1 MCQRGHAAGVAQP
14 CARIKAIRACAIA
27 GPGGTWRI
35 YDSRHA
41 PAGIA
46 GARQK
51 AQDVAMTRANENPA
65 LAAAFILLAT
75 AFIAMTTLLAKAIGT
90 GVFGP
95 ALHPLQV
102 SHGRF
107 VFTFVTIGSALA
119 VLRPRI
125 GRPAWGLH
133 IGRTTFGWLGVS
145 LMFAAAAF
153 LPLSDATALVFLN
166 PVFGMVLAIPLLGE
180 KVGPVRWIAAAI
192 AFCGAVILLRP
203 SPEAFQPAA
212 LLALLAAVFMGI
224 ELIFIK
230 RLTNRE
236 GPAQILFF
244 NNFLGCLIA
253 SCAVLPVWT
262 APTPGQWAALAAIGV
277 AMACAQA
284 CFINGMAR
292 ADASFVAPFGY
303 ATLIF
308 AALYDFAV
316 FSVVPDIVSGIGALT
331 ILGGALLLAIRE
343 GRRGKPPLPPV
354 AR

>member
-1 MCQRGHAAGVAQP
+1 
-14 CARIKAIRACAIA
+14 
-27 GPGGTWRI
+27 
-35 YDSRHA
+35 
-41 PAGIA
+41 
-46 GARQK
+46 
-51 AQDVAMTRANENPA
+51 MTRPRENPA
-65 LAAAFILLAT
+65 LAAALILLAT
-75 AFIAMTTLLAKAIGT
+75 AFIAVTTLLAKAIGT

-95 ALHPLQV
+95 PLHPLQI

-107 VFTFVTIGSALA
+107 VFAFATIGCALGI
-119 VLRPRI
+119 LRPRL

-145 LMFAAAAF
+145 LMFAAAAY
-153 LPLSDATALVFLN
+153 LPLADATALVFVN

-180 KVGPVRWIAAAI
+180 KVGPVRWLAAAI

-203 SPEAFQPAA
+203 SPDAFQPAA
-212 LLALLAAVFMGI
+212 LLALIAAVFMGI

-236 GPAQILFF
+236 EPAQILFF
-244 NNFLGCLIA
+244 NNMLGCLIA

-262 APTPGQWAALAAIGV
+262 VPSPEQWAALAAIGV

-292 ADASFVAPFGY
+292 ADASFVAPFSY

-308 AALYDFAV
+308 ATLYDFAV
-316 FSVVPDIVSGIGALT
+316 FAVVPDVVSVIGAAT
-331 ILGGALLLAIRE
+331 IIGGALLLALRE
-343 GRRGKPPLPPV
+343 GRRGKQPVPPV